1 MNVAQHNHDTDSAI
15 SGRARKL
22 IGGSILALSLTGCAP
37 TPRDIQLFA
46 PLPVTPVQPLA
57 THVLLAPIDA
67 APAYL
72 GKDITYRLRYDA
84 AHLRFY
90 SDSRWTEPPIEQ
102 LAHSLHAAA
111 NGYLLI
117 LNEQR
122 QTAHCALNIELL
134 SYDHVFST
142 TGQSQGEVH
151 LRYALTH
158 LRSHRKLKQ
167 GELRIEIPATTA
179 DARGG
184 ATALQHANQN
194 AATQLLDWLRTSI
207 NEPNP
212 RVLCAR

>member
-1 MNVAQHNHDTDSAI
+1 MNLAQHNHDTDSAI
-15 SGRARKL
+15 RGRARKF
-22 IGGSILALSLTGCAP
+22 IVGSILALSLTGCAP
-37 TPRDIQLFA
+37 TPRDIRLFA

-57 THVLLAPIDA
+57 AHVLLAPIDA

-72 GKDITYRLRYDA
+72 GKDITYRLRRDA
-84 AHLRFY
+84 DRLQFY
-90 SDSRWTEPPIEQ
+90 ADSRWTEPSIDQ
-102 LAHSLHAAA
+102 LARSLHSAA
-111 NGYLLI
+111 NGHLLA

-134 SYDHVFST
+134 SYDHVFGT
-142 TGQSQGEVH
+142 AGQSQGEIH

-167 GELRIEIPATTA
+167 GELHIEVPATAA

-194 AATQLLDWLRTSI
+194 ATTQLLDWLRTSL